1 MRALDIRNQPSS
13 DEPTRRLG
21 TRPIANPEQDF
32 PCLRGGALL
41 NGWDW
46 KVMLLVFGGFVTVLA
61 VCVVLIA
68 AKIFGAHAERRRALK
83 RAPPL
88 RPRFQEPDTG
98 RPIRALHSEPDDRPY

>member
-1 MRALDIRNQPSS
+1 MD
-13 DEPTRRLG
+13 
-21 TRPIANPEQDF
+21 
-32 PCLRGGALL
+32 
-41 NGWDW
+41 DW
-46 KVMLLVFGGFVTVLA
+46 KVMLLVFGGFVTALA